1 MKMSEDSRRMH
12 VTMRQLE
19 VFEAVARLGSIV
31 RAAEALHLSPPSIS
45 MQLKQLVESIDQP
58 LYEQIGKR
66 LFVTSVGEEL
76 LRTARAMFDTWQG
89 FERAVGDL
97 RALRAGR
104 LRLACTPTAAAFL
117 PRFVDAF
124 RARHPGIDVH
134 LEVASRDAVVERL
147 AGNADDLCILDVAPT
162 QFDIACH
169 PFLANPLVAVAA
181 LDHPLAARKRI
192 PLARFLEEPML
203 VRERGSGTRM
213 MVERFLRD
221 QGVAPASKTELPA
234 DADLL
239 GEVAAGRGVA
249 VVSRLALPE
258 DPTTAGV
265 CVLPVQR
272 LPVEAAWHAMHPGG
286 KKLSPAATAFLDHL
300 SSQAAPVIPP
310 ADCSGATSRR

>member
-1 MKMSEDSRRMH
+1 MH

-19 VFEAVARLGSIV
+19 VFEAVARLGSIA

-45 MQLKQLVESIDQP
+45 MQLKQLAESVDQP

-76 LRTARAMFDTWQG
+76 LRTARAIFDTWQG
-89 FERAVGDL
+89 FERVVGDL
-97 RALRAGR
+97 RALRTGR
-104 LRLACTPTAAAFL
+104 LRLACTPTAATFL

-134 LEVASRDAVVERL
+134 LEVVPRDVVVERL
-147 AGNADDLCILDVAPT
+147 AGNTDDLCILDVPPT

-169 PFLANPLVAVAA
+169 PFLANPLVPIAA

-192 PLARFLEEPML
+192 PLARFLEETMF

-221 QGVAPASKTELPA
+221 LGMAPALKTALPA

-239 GEVAAGRGVA
+239 REVAAGRGVG

-258 DPTTAGV
+258 DPAEAGV
-265 CVLPVQR
+265 CVLPVES

-286 KKLSPAATAFLDHL
+286 KKLSPAAMAFLEHL
-300 SSQAAPVIPP
+300 I
-310 ADCSGATSRR
+310 G

>member
-1 MKMSEDSRRMH
+1 MKTSENFRRMH

-19 VFEAVARLGSIV
+19 VFEAVARMGSIA

-66 LFVTSVGEEL
+66 LFLTSVGEEL

-89 FERAVGDL
+89 FERTVGDL
-97 RALRAGR
+97 RALRTGR
-104 LRLACTPTAAAFL
+104 LRLACTPTAALFL

-134 LEVASRDAVVERL
+134 LEVAPRDAVVERL
-147 AGNADDLCILDVAPT
+147 AGNTDDLCILDVPPT

-169 PFLANPLVAVAA
+169 PFLANPLVPIAA
-181 LDHPLAARKRI
+181 RDHPLAARKRI
-192 PLARFLEEPML
+192 PLARFLEETML

-221 QGVAPASKTELPA
+221 RGASPVAKTETP
-234 DADLL
+234 DDVDLL
-239 GEVAAGRGVA
+239 REVAAGRGVA

-258 DPTTAGV
+258 DPAEVGV
-265 CVLPVQR
+265 CVLPVQS

-286 KKLSPAATAFLDHL
+286 KKLSPAATAFLAHL
-300 SSQAAPVIPP
+300 S
-310 ADCSGATSRR
+310 G